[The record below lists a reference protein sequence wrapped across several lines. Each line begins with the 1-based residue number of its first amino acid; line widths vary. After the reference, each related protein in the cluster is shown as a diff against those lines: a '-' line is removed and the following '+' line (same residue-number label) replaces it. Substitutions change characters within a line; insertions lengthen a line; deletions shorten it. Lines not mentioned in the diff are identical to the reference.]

1 MSNSDTSLDLV
12 PRAGRL
18 AAGSGD
24 GWTAR
29 DARKQALQL
38 AGDYIMDV
46 IYPYACEEDV
56 IIWEDSWIDW
66 PQGLCM
72 ICVNTQYEELYEYV

>member
-1 MSNSDTSLDLV
+1 MTKFLEIPFANVGFDPAV
-12 PRAGRL
+12 YN
-18 AAGSGD
+18 

-29 DARKQALQL
+29 NARKQALQL

-46 IYPYACEEDV
+46 IYPYASEEDV

-66 PQGLCM
+66 PRGLCM